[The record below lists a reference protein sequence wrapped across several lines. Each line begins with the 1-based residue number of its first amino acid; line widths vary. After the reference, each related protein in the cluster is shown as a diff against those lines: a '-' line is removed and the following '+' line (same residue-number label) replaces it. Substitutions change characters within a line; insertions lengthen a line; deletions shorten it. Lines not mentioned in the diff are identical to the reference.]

1 MFSFSRLGWSSSGF
15 VLGLMI
21 SAVYGQRGQFGHPFA
36 NMAKC
41 VARSLSR
48 RATLGPNSLPRLT
61 VRAATSTKR
70 RMKRALAIAMSCGLL
85 CLVSCGKK
93 PAAEPPLSPVSVA
106 AAKAENVPLTIN
118 TFGNCV
124 SVADVTLQAQVNGTL
139 LRYAIAEGATAKK
152 GDLVAEI
159 DPGPYQAALQQAQ
172 GALDSA
178 KAQLANAQVTLQRQQ
193 ELYKTKTIDLA
204 DLQTAEANQLQAQGA
219 VENAQGQLAT
229 AQINLGYCTIK
240 SPIDGKAGI
249 YQVDAGNLVTANT
262 TKLINLETIDP
273 IYVEF
278 TISENDFNT
287 VRQYFTAGEMT
298 VEASIPG
305 APDKKLAGKLTF
317 INNAISSSTGTLTLR
332 ATFPNQATLL
342 WPGLFVNVQLILT
355 VLENAVVVP
364 SQCVMVGQ
372 RGPYVFVVKSD
383 NTVTLRQVELGQR
396 HADSTVISGGVK
408 DGEHVVAA
416 GQLGLVD
423 GKKVAPTQYQPPPAL
438 AGRQAVPSPAPETK
452 K

>member
-1 MFSFSRLGWSSSGF
+1 M
-15 VLGLMI
+15 
-21 SAVYGQRGQFGHPFA
+21 
-36 NMAKC
+36 
-41 VARSLSR
+41 
-48 RATLGPNSLPRLT
+48 
-61 VRAATSTKR
+61 
-70 RMKRALAIAMSCGLL
+70 
-85 CLVSCGKK
+85 
-93 PAAEPPLSPVSVA
+93 
-106 AAKAENVPLTIN
+106 
-118 TFGNCV
+118 
-124 SVADVTLQAQVNGTL
+124 
-139 LRYAIAEGATAKK
+139 
-152 GDLVAEI
+152 
-159 DPGPYQAALQQAQ
+159 
-172 GALDSA
+172 
-178 KAQLANAQVTLQRQQ
+178 
-193 ELYKTKTIDLA
+193 
-204 DLQTAEANQLQAQGA
+204 
-219 VENAQGQLAT
+219 
-229 AQINLGYCTIK
+229 
-240 SPIDGKAGI
+240 
-249 YQVDAGNLVTANT
+249 DAGNLVTANT

-305 APDKKLAGKLTF
+305 APDKKLAGNLTF
-317 INNAISSSTGTLTLR
+317 INNAISNRTRTLTLR

-364 SQCVMVGQ
+364 SECVMVGQ

-423 GKKVAPTQYQPPPAL
+423 GQRWHPPSTSR
-438 AGRQAVPSPAPETK
+438 RQLSPAAKRSPRPLPRRKNESLASPEIQTLSSPQQDFK
-452 K
+452 AVLRRRQEYWRAWRTRMRGARDEPF

>member
-1 MFSFSRLGWSSSGF
+1 MKHTLPVAMF
-15 VLGLMI
+15 
-21 SAVYGQRGQFGHPFA
+21 
-36 NMAKC
+36 
-41 VARSLSR
+41 
-48 RATLGPNSLPRLT
+48 
-61 VRAATSTKR
+61 
-70 RMKRALAIAMSCGLL
+70 CGLL
-85 CLVSCGKK
+85 YLVSCGKK
-93 PAAEPPLSPVSVA
+93 PVAEPPLPPVTVA

-124 SVADVTLQAQVNGTL
+124 TVADVTLQAQVNGTL
-139 LRYAIAEGATAKK
+139 LRYAVAEGAMAKK
-152 GDLVAEI
+152 GDLVAEM
-159 DPGPYQAALQQAQ
+159 DPAPYQAALQQAQ

-204 DLQTAEANQLQAQGA
+204 DLQTAEANQLQAQGS

-262 TKLINLETIDP
+262 TKLINIETIDP
-273 IYVEF
+273 IYVQF

-305 APDKKLAGKLTF
+305 APDKRLAGKLTF

-332 ATFPNQATLL
+332 ATFPNQAALL

-355 VLENAVVVP
+355 VLQNAVVVP

-372 RGPYVFVVKSD
+372 QGPYVFVVKPDDS
-383 NTVTLRQVELGQR
+383 VTLRQV
-396 HADSTVISGGVK
+396 ATW
-408 DGEHVVAA
+408 
-416 GQLGLVD
+416 
-423 GKKVAPTQYQPPPAL
+423 
-438 AGRQAVPSPAPETK
+438 PAPCRLRRDLRRSERGRASYRSRTTRLD
-452 K
+452 